1 MRNVIV
7 GNEHEQAVVLSVPE
21 HESIMSQIKSL
32 EDSLEQVC
40 NYRREIIDRV
50 VAGEH
55 LEFVSHDQVDA
66 AFDWVGE
73 ARANNAI
80 HIFDWVVNEFGFSR
94 CDVCGGEKPSMEWG
108 EGAIICSKCN
118 GQGWVKK

>member
-1 MRNVIV
+1 MREVIV
-7 GNEHEQAVVLSVPE
+7 GNEHDPAVLLHQGE
-21 HESIMSQIKSL
+21 YEDLLLQISNFERSL
-32 EDSLEQVC
+32 EEAC
-40 NYRREIIDRV
+40 GYRREIIDRV